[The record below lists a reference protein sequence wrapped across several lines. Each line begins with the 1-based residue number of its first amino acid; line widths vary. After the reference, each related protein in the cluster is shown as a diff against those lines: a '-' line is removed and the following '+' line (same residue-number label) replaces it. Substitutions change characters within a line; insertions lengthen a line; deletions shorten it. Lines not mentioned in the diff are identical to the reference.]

1 MGDGQ
6 EMRLLDGIGAS
17 RSRWQLLANQ
27 VMVEPYDSDST
38 DAAIL
43 SMDQWSGYPVARDRR
58 LTVVA
63 QRAPNRT
70 VVITGDI
77 HSNWVNEP
85 HSDFFRPDRPSIA
98 AEFVATSISSGG
110 DGSAALPAT
119 ANAALAAN
127 PHVEWHNRQTGYVSC
142 TIEADS
148 WHTEYRTVP
157 SVS

>member
-6 EMRLLDGIGAS
+6 EKRILDGIGAS
-17 RSRWQLLANQ
+17 CSRWRLLANQ
-27 VMVEPYDSDST
+27 VMVEPYDSDPT
-38 DAAIL
+38 DAATL

-58 LTVVA
+58 LRAVA

-77 HSNWVNEP
+77 HSDWVNKL
-85 HSDFFRPDRPSIA
+85 HSDFSRSDRPTIA

-119 ANAALAAN
+119 ANVAVAN
-127 PHVEWHNRQTGYVSC
+127 PRTSNHT
-142 TIEADS
+142 TINDGTSHA
-148 WHTEYRTVP
+148 P
-157 SVS
+157 